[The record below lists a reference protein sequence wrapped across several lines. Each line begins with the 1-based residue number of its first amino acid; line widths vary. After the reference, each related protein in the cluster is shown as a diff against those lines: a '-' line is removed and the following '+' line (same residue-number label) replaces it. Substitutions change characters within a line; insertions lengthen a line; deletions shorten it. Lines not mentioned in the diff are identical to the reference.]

1 MILSL
6 NSFPYQKNSDNYSEA
21 LNEAIIL
28 VVIYHILVV
37 SDLVSVFEFEA
48 KTINGY
54 SMIFVIILSVLF
66 TLCII
71 IYKSVIEP
79 CSKKIKKYLNRKEIK
94 LNEET
99 ASKERTSFINKIS

>member
-71 IYKSVIEP
+71 IYKK
-79 CSKKIKKYLNRKEIK
+79 CNRTLLEKDKEIF
-94 LNEET
+94 E
-99 ASKERTSFINKIS
+99 